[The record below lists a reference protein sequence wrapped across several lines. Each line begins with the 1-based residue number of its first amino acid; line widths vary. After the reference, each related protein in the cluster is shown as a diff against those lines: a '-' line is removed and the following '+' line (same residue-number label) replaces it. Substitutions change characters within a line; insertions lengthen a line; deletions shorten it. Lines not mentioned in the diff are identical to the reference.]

1 MYNLTKK
8 AHPSVAHEH
17 HNSTLNQ
24 TNLQI
29 FQDAHLPEG
38 NVIFPKVYDQY
49 MLPILKKL
57 LDYQIISELQTFQIQ
72 FFKLSAK
79 YYDLTKLE
87 GVTAKILIK
96 HGMGSYF

>member
-1 MYNLTKK
+1 
-8 AHPSVAHEH
+8 
-17 HNSTLNQ
+17 
-24 TNLQI
+24 
-29 FQDAHLPEG
+29 
-38 NVIFPKVYDQY
+38 

-57 LDYQIISELQTFQIQ
+57 LDYQIISEIQTFQIQ

-96 HGMGSYF
+96 HGMGYSYF